1 MGMGDRGLIMN
12 DVTATKLDAILAI
25 NPSAKFVIK
34 DGTIEWLE
42 GTTAI
47 SDTDIDAKV
56 TELTTKNAHIL
67 PRSKAYP
74 DLAEQLDSLYKDIV
88 AGTVTTSGAF
98 ATAIKA
104 VKDAHPKS

>member
-1 MGMGDRGLIMN
+1 MGGRGLIMN
-12 DVTATKLDAILAI
+12 DVKATKLEAILAI
-25 NPSAKFVIK
+25 NPSAKFVIR
-34 DGTIEWLE
+34 GTEPVEWLE
-42 GTTAI
+42 GTTPI
-47 SDTDIDAKV
+47 SDSDIDAKV

-74 DLAEQLDSLYKDIV
+74 DLKEQLDSLYKDIV

>member
-1 MGMGDRGLIMN
+1 MGLGDRGLIMY
-12 DVTATKLDAILAI
+12 DVKATKLDAILAI
-25 NPSAKFVIK
+25 NPSAKFIIK
-34 DGTIEWLE
+34 DGTVEWLE

-56 TELTTKNAHIL
+56 TELTTKNAHML